1 VLYFLKNFY
10 CIPIMKYLVIAIVCM
25 VNVIDSQVPEFS
37 EIFVLKGNH
46 FQDDFNAVD

>member
-1 VLYFLKNFY
+1 
-10 CIPIMKYLVIAIVCM
+10 MKYLVIAIVCM

-46 FQDDFNAVD
+46 FQDDFNAVDWKTVESQL